1 MGRNSNDDRKIDQ
14 HGYKHQ
20 AREICRSTSYHKEEI
35 VPLVNIHY
43 SFRIQ
48 ERKINRLCSS
58 LCESLVYVCIS
69 HSMATYL
76 RAPGL
81 LCATGGEL

>member
-1 MGRNSNDDRKIDQ
+1 MGRISNDDRKIDQ

-20 AREICRSTSYHKEEI
+20 AREICRSTSY
-35 VPLVNIHY
+35 LVNIHY

-58 LCESLVYVCIS
+58 FCELLVYVCIS